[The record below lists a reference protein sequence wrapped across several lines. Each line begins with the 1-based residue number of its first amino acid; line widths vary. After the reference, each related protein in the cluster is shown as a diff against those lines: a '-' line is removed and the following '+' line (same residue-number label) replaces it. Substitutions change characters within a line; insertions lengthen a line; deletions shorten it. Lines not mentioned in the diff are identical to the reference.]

1 MRNLRIALGA
11 AAVLAL
17 IATGCGK
24 KTETATNQSAS
35 DSLLAASPVE
45 PPQGNMTPSQDYQNQ
60 QTPPA
65 NTPPAET
72 SRPAASTPRARTTTP
87 RSSTPRHTSAP
98 ANPGVSIP
106 AGTALKVAVNAQ
118 ITSET
123 AQPGDAWQ
131 GTIAEPLVIGT
142 AAPIPAGAVVHGV
155 VKAVK
160 PAAKGDRAM
169 LQLAI
174 TSVEVN
180 GTSHSLAAS
189 GEEMTAGST
198 RTRNVGAVAGGA
210 AAGALL
216 GKAIGGSGKGALIG
230 ALAGGAASGAAV
242 AASKGYQVVVKEGSQ
257 LSFTVD
263 EAVTMR

>member
-1 MRNLRIALGA
+1 MRHLRILVGVSA
-11 AAVLAL
+11 LAL
-17 IATGCGK
+17 VLSSCGQ
-24 KTETATNQSAS
+24 KTETATSQSAS

-45 PPQGNMTPSQDYQNQ
+45 PPQGNMTPSQDYQQQQ
-60 QTPPA
+60 QTPD
-65 NTPPAET
+65 NTPPPAT
-72 SRPAASTPRARTTTP
+72 TPATTKPKTTKPAAKP
-87 RSSTPRHTSAP
+87 AP
-98 ANPGVSIP
+98 APSNPGVSIP
-106 AGTALKVAVNAQ
+106 AGTALKIAVNAQ

-142 AAPIPAGAVVHGV
+142 AAPIPAGSVVHGV

-180 GTSHSLAAS
+180 GKTHALAAT
-189 GEEMTAGST
+189 GEELTAGST

-210 AAGALL
+210 AAGALI

-257 LSFTVD
+257 MSFTVD
-263 EAVTMR
+263 EAVTMK

>member
-1 MRNLRIALGA
+1 MRSLRIVFGA
-11 AAVLAL
+11 AAMLAL

-24 KTETATNQSAS
+24 KTETASSQSAS
-35 DSLLAASPVE
+35 DSLLAATPVE
-45 PPQGNMTPSQDYQNQ
+45 PPQGNMTPAQDYQNQ
-60 QTPPA
+60 PA
-65 NTPPAET
+65 ANAPAT
-72 SRPAASTPRARTTTP
+72 ATTKPAASTPKPRTTP
-87 RSSTPRHTSAP
+87 RSSTPKHTSAP

-118 ITSET
+118 ISSEN

-142 AAPIPAGAVVHGV
+142 AAPIPAGSVVHGV

-160 PAAKGDRAM
+160 PAQKGERAM

-180 GTSHSLAAS
+180 GTSHTLAAS

-230 ALAGGAASGAAV
+230 ALAGGAATAGAV
-242 AASKGYQVVVKEGSQ
+242 AASKGYQVIVKEGSQ

-263 EAVTMR
+263 EAVTMK

>member
-1 MRNLRIALGA
+1 MRNLRTLVGVTALVA
-11 AAVLAL
+11 LVLSS
-17 IATGCGK
+17 CGQ
-24 KTETATNQSAS
+24 KTETATSQSAS

-45 PPQGNMTPSQDYQNQ
+45 PPQGNMTPSQDYQQPQ
-60 QTPPA
+60 QAPDNTTPPT
-65 NTPPAET
+65 TPASTKPKT
-72 SRPAASTPRARTTTP
+72 TKPAAKP
-87 RSSTPRHTSAP
+87 AP
-98 ANPGVSIP
+98 APSNPGVSIP

-123 AQPGDAWQ
+123 AQAGDAWQ

-142 AAPIPAGAVVHGV
+142 AAPIPAGSVVHGV

-180 GTSHSLAAS
+180 GKSHALAAT
-189 GEEMTAGST
+189 GESMEAGST

-242 AASKGYQVVVKEGSQ
+242 AASKGYQVVVKEGAQ
-257 LSFTVD
+257 MSFTVD
-263 EAVTMR
+263 EAVTMK

>member
-1 MRNLRIALGA
+1 MRNLRIATGA
-11 AAVLAL
+11 TLLLAL
-17 IATGCGK
+17 TLAGCGQ
-24 KTETATNQSAS
+24 KTETATSQSAS

-45 PPQGNMTPSQDYQNQ
+45 PPQGNMTPSQDYQQQQ
-60 QTPPA
+60 QTP
-65 NTPPAET
+65 E
-72 SRPAASTPRARTTTP
+72 TTTP
-87 RSSTPRHTSAP
+87 PTTPAATRPKPKTTTKPEAKP
-98 ANPGVSIP
+98 ATTPSKPGVSIP

-142 AAPIPAGAVVHGV
+142 AAPIPAGSVVHGV

-160 PAAKGDRAM
+160 PAQKGDRAM

-180 GTSHSLAAS
+180 GKSHSFAAT
-189 GEEMTAGST
+189 GESMEAGST

-210 AAGALL
+210 AAGALI

-263 EAVTMR
+263 EAVTMK

>member
-1 MRNLRIALGA
+1 MRNLRIALSA

-17 IATGCGK
+17 VATGCGK
-24 KTETATNQSAS
+24 KTETASSTSAS

-60 QTPPA
+60 QTTPS
-65 NTPPAET
+65 NTPPAEPARPT
-72 SRPAASTPRARTTTP
+72 STRPRTTKSP
-87 RSSTPRHTSAP
+87 TPRHESAP

-123 AQPGDAWQ
+123 AQAGDAWQ
-131 GTIAEPLVIGT
+131 GTVAEPIIIGT
-142 AAPIPAGAVVHGV
+142 AAPIPAGSVVHGV
-155 VKAVK
+155 VKAAK

-180 GTSHSLAAS
+180 GTSHTLSAS
-189 GEEMTAGST
+189 GEAMTAGST

-242 AASKGYQVVVKEGSQ
+242 ANSKGYQVVVKEGSQ
-257 LSFTVD
+257 MSFTVD
-263 EAVTMR
+263 EAVTMK

>member
-1 MRNLRIALGA
+1 MRNLRIATGA
-11 AAVLAL
+11 ALMLAL
-17 IATGCGK
+17 TLAGCGQ
-24 KTETATNQSAS
+24 KTETATSQSAS

-45 PPQGNMTPSQDYQNQ
+45 PPQGNMTPAEDYQQQQ
-60 QTPPA
+60 QTPETTAPPTTPA
-65 NTPPAET
+65 TTKPKT
-72 SRPAASTPRARTTTP
+72 TTKPAAKPA
-87 RSSTPRHTSAP
+87 AP
-98 ANPGVSIP
+98 PSNPGVSIP

-142 AAPIPAGAVVHGV
+142 AAPIPAGSVVHGV

-160 PAAKGDRAM
+160 PAQKGDRAM

-180 GTSHSLAAS
+180 GTSHTFNAT
-189 GEEMTAGST
+189 GESIEAGST
-198 RTRNVGAVAGGA
+198 RARNVGAVAGGA
-210 AAGALL
+210 AAGALI

-242 AASKGYQVVVKEGSQ
+242 AASKGYQVVVKEGAQ
-257 LSFTVD
+257 ISFSVD
-263 EAVTMR
+263 VAVTMK

>member
-1 MRNLRIALGA
+1 MRHLRILVGVSA
-11 AAVLAL
+11 LAL
-17 IATGCGK
+17 VLSSCGQ
-24 KTETATNQSAS
+24 KTETATSQSAS

-45 PPQGNMTPSQDYQNQ
+45 PPQGNMTPSQDYQQ
-60 QTPPA
+60 PEQTPAQTPP
-65 NTPPAET
+65 
-72 SRPAASTPRARTTTP
+72 STPATTRP
-87 RSSTPRHTSAP
+87 RSSTPKSSKPAP
-98 ANPGVSIP
+98 APSNPGVSIP

-123 AQPGDAWQ
+123 AQAGDAWQ

-142 AAPIPAGAVVHGV
+142 AAPIPAGSVVHGV

-180 GTSHSLAAS
+180 GKSHSFGATSEAM
-189 GEEMTAGST
+189 EAGST

-242 AASKGYQVVVKEGSQ
+242 AASKGYQVIVKEGAQ
-257 LSFTVD
+257 MSFTVD
-263 EAVTMR
+263 EAVTMK

>member
-1 MRNLRIALGA
+1 MRHLRILVGVSA
-11 AAVLAL
+11 LAL
-17 IATGCGK
+17 VLSSCGQ
-24 KTETATNQSAS
+24 KTETATSQSAS

-45 PPQGNMTPSQDYQNQ
+45 PPQGNMTPSQDYQQ
-60 QTPPA
+60 QQQAPD
-65 NTPPAET
+65 NTPP
-72 SRPAASTPRARTTTP
+72 PATTP
-87 RSSTPRHTSAP
+87 ATTKPKTTKPAVKHTPAP
-98 ANPGVSIP
+98 SNPGVSIP
-106 AGTALKVAVNAQ
+106 AGTALKIAVNAQ

-131 GTIAEPLVIGT
+131 GTIAEPLIIGT
-142 AAPIPAGAVVHGV
+142 AAPIPAGSIVHGV

-180 GTSHSLAAS
+180 GKSHALAAT

-210 AAGALL
+210 AAGALI

-242 AASKGYQVVVKEGSQ
+242 AASKGYQVVVKEGAQ
-257 LSFTVD
+257 MSFTVD
-263 EAVTMR
+263 EAVTMK

>member
-1 MRNLRIALGA
+1 MRHLRILVGVSA
-11 AAVLAL
+11 LAL
-17 IATGCGK
+17 VLSSCGQ
-24 KTETATNQSAS
+24 KTETATSQSAS

-45 PPQGNMTPSQDYQNQ
+45 PPQGNMTPSQDYQQ
-60 QTPPA
+60 QQQAPD
-65 NTPPAET
+65 NTPP
-72 SRPAASTPRARTTTP
+72 PATTP
-87 RSSTPRHTSAP
+87 ATTKPKTTKPAVKHTPVPS
-98 ANPGVSIP
+98 NPGVSIP
-106 AGTALKVAVNAQ
+106 AGTALKIAVNAQ

-131 GTIAEPLVIGT
+131 GTIAEPLIIGT
-142 AAPIPAGAVVHGV
+142 AAPIPAGSIVHGV

-180 GTSHSLAAS
+180 GKSHALAAT

-210 AAGALL
+210 AAGALI

-257 LSFTVD
+257 MSFTVD
-263 EAVTMR
+263 EAVTMK